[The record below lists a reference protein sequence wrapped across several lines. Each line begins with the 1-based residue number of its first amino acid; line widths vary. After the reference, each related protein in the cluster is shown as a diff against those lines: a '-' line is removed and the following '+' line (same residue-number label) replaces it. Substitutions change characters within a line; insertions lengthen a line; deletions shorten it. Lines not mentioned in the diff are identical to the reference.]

1 MKLSKS
7 LYDNKLK
14 RAVIVSIVFPIAFY
28 LLFIAAGFLPEVL
41 GFIALIL
48 SGVLLTFLLC
58 MFFISPEAVRTVLTD
73 CLESLVK
80 KDL

>member
-14 RAVIVSIVFPIAFY
+14 RTVIVSIVFPVVYY

-41 GFIALIL
+41 GFIVLIPSGALL
-48 SGVLLTFLLC
+48 AFLLRV
-58 MFFISPEAVRTVLTD
+58 FFMAPETARTVLTD
-73 CLESLVK
+73 YLESLVK